1 MRAGGYVKENGPPA
15 LCRPTKTERFR
26 ISKTVRNLHTM
37 PIRYFAATLFAFTL
51 MHCSGTATTLPLA
64 DLDYVEVKNHTG
76 WILRIHGDGGGSLS
90 HKQLPVH
97 HLHYPAQTF
106 APEPGRQA
114 ALKCRGRNQ
123 RPICVT
129 VGYYDARRNKVTEC
143 RCAPGSWTLSIM
155 KRAIEQMQYAVDAGG
170 SERSCRVFL
179 RQWTASR

>member
-1 MRAGGYVKENGPPA
+1 MGAEGYVKENGPPA
-15 LCRPTKTERFR
+15 LFRTTKTERFR
-26 ISKTVRNLHTM
+26 ISETVRNLHTM

-90 HKQLPVH
+90 HKRLPVH

-129 VGYYDARRNKVTEC
+129 IGYYDARRNKITEC
-143 RCAPGSWTLSIM
+143 RCAPGS
-155 KRAIEQMQYAVDAGG
+155 
-170 SERSCRVFL
+170 
-179 RQWTASR
+179 